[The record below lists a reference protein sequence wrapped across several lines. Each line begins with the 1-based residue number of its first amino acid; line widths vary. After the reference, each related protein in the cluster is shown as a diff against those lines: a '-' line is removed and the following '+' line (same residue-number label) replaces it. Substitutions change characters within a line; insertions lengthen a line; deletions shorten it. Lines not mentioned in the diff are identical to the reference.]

1 MNDDKSLSAT
11 IKSTIYQGERNA
23 DTLVFLIP
31 SVYED
36 KNFAD
41 CTLLLR
47 YILPNGVG
55 RSEELEADAE
65 LYKDYYQYRL
75 KVSTRLTDV
84 AGNIELWLSAVD
96 FNDNYILKSGTTH
109 IDITPTKKVSDYG
122 TFFNCANLINA
133 PIIPENVT
141 NMACTFYQCYS
152 LVNAPVM
159 SNAKNVTNMQE
170 TFAYCTNLVNV
181 PVIPTNV
188 TSVREMFWN
197 CTNLKNAPTIPAN
210 VTDMFGTF
218 SDCTNITGNIKITS
232 NRINNTSM
240 QNCFRNTSKTKNV
253 YIPFTGYNSVANTHN
268 AAINSRY
275 GINGKNG
282 VTIYDINTYKG

>member
-1 MNDDKSLSAT
+1 MYVIKMNDDKSLSAT

-109 IDITPTKKVSDYG
+109 IDVTPTKKVSDYLSDDSLDELDKMSARLSQLSA
-122 TFFNCANLINA
+122 TVATKADNLTYD
-133 PIIPENVT
+133 EDKRLL
-141 NMACTFYQCYS
+141 Q
-152 LVNAPVM
+152 L
-159 SNAKNVTNMQE
+159 
-170 TFAYCTNLVNV
+170 
-181 PVIPTNV
+181 
-188 TSVREMFWN
+188 TSDGKSV
-197 CTNLKNAPTIPAN
+197 
-210 VTDMFGTF
+210 G
-218 SDCTNITGNIKITS
+218 
-232 NRINNTSM
+232 
-240 QNCFRNTSKTKNV
+240 
-253 YIPFTGYNSVANTHN
+253 NSV
-268 AAINSRY
+268 
-275 GINGKNG
+275 
-282 VTIYDINTYKG
+282 DISSAGSDEVIDVDPIDIDDIESDGADSDELITF